1 MKSEDK
7 EDLRFKVLIRV
18 RPPSLKEKKN
28 PYFDNVVTISNKNT
42 RIDLREKY
50 LLDEEED
57 DDEEIFQNNHTFTFD
72 HIFDSNS
79 EQTEIFDKAA
89 KKAVHAVLKGYNST
103 ILAYGQT
110 GTGKTFTME
119 GGNKQKN
126 FSNEQKKGIIP
137 RVIEEIFSCL
147 NENNST
153 FDKVIVRISYLQ
165 VYNEIISD
173 LLKPDRNNLNIRE
186 DTKKGIYVEKLSEWI
201 VTNPK
206 DVKKLIKK
214 GSGNRATA
222 FTNIND
228 ISSRSHAAFIITVE
242 QLIKSKVGKNQIQS
256 CRIGKLNLIDLAGSE
271 RLKITN
277 ARGQRLEECKKINQS
292 LSSLGKVI
300 SCLADKGLKPKKHIP
315 YRDSKLTRLL
325 EDSLGG
331 NCITT
336 FIAMIS
342 PCVISFNESLSTLK
356 FAKRAKKIKNKP
368 RINENINKTSLL
380 VKYEQELLR
389 LKEELQMKN
398 KDFIDKNKIHELEE
412 KKRQAEEDKLKALE
426 KLEEKTKAFYQER
439 EEKRL
444 LKQKINYLEKQVL
457 SNSINFK
464 DFFKVNKLDIKK
476 NENLNEKNPM
486 NEYKDLILKQKQMMM
501 DLTQKLGQKE
511 NYIIQLQ
518 EELDSYDNVHVET
531 EELLNIKNQK
541 IKQLENIIEKNNI
554 RVPIFKPIPSRIEL
568 NEIDDDDFENFE
580 KMIYNNSVS
589 INRTKEFEKKEKINK
604 IELENYNLKMD
615 KLKSEFQDK
624 LNILNENHLEK
635 NQELIEELWK
645 SRQDNQNLL
654 KIIQDKFKKNIFN
667 LNNQNNLQILK
678 SKINNIVEE
687 LSIANKPENLH
698 LVAKN
703 LLSLHKYIENLC
715 KKNKE
720 GNIKLIKK
728 LNLLDKSK
736 KEKFSKKS
744 ENESLITDSNNVILR
759 KKTKEL
765 EIKKKSNKK
774 KSKGPKSFKLSTK
787 EEKLDFKMILAD
799 NEQMKT
805 IKESKKKNIKKR
817 YRPSDLLNYYNI
829 SYNHKKS
836 N

>member
-1 MKSEDK
+1 MKVEDK
-7 EDLRFKVLIRV
+7 DDLRFKVLIRV
-18 RPPSLKEKKN
+18 RPPSEKEKKN
-28 PYFDNVVTISNKNT
+28 PYFDNIVTISNNNT

-50 LLDEEED
+50 LLEEEED
-57 DDEEIFQNNHTFTFD
+57 DEDMFINNHTFTFD
-72 HIFDSNS
+72 QIFDSNS
-79 EQTEIFDKAA
+79 KQPEIFDKGA

-126 FSNEQKKGIIP
+126 FSNQQKKGIIP

-147 NENNST
+147 SQNNSS
-153 FDKVIVRISYLQ
+153 FDKVIVRVSYLQ
-165 VYNEIISD
+165 VYNETISD
-173 LLKPDRNNLNIRE
+173 LLKSDRNNLNIRE
-186 DTKKGIYVEKLSEWI
+186 DCKKGIYVEKLSEWI
-201 VTNPK
+201 VRNPK

-214 GSGNRATA
+214 GSSNRVTA

-228 ISSRSHAAFIITVE
+228 ISSRSHAVFIITVE
-242 QLIKSKVGKNQIQS
+242 QLIKSKVGKKQIQS
-256 CRIGKLNLIDLAGSE
+256 CRIAKLNLIDLAGSE

-277 ARGQRLEECKKINQS
+277 ARGIRLEECKKINQS

-300 SCLADKGLKPKKHIP
+300 SCLADKGLKQKKHIP

-368 RINENINKTSLL
+368 KINENINKTGLL

-389 LKEELQMKN
+389 LKEELQIKN
-398 KDFIDKNKIHELEE
+398 KNFIDKNKIHELKE
-412 KKRQAEEDKLKALE
+412 KQRQAEEDKLEALE

-464 DFFKVNKLDIKK
+464 DFFKNNKSEAK
-476 NENLNEKNPM
+476 NHVKNVENLNQNNPM

-501 DLTQKLGQKE
+501 NLRKNLKEKE
-511 NYIIQLQ
+511 NYINQLQ

-541 IKQLENIIEKNNI
+541 IRQLESIIEKNHI
-554 RVPIFKPIPSRIEL
+554 QVPIFKPLPSRIEL

-580 KMIYNNSVS
+580 RMIYNNSLS
-589 INRTKEFEKKEKINK
+589 HSFNKTKEYEKTDKKDKKE
-604 IELENYNLKMD
+604 LQENYNVKMN
-615 KLKSEFQDK
+615 KLKTEFQDK
-624 LNILNENHLEK
+624 LNILNEKHLEK
-635 NQELIEELWK
+635 NQELVEELGK
-645 SRQDNQNLL
+645 SKQDNQKLL
-654 KIIQDKFKKNIFN
+654 GIIQDKFKKNFFN
-667 LNNQNNLQILK
+667 LNNQNNLEILQ

-698 LVAKN
+698 IVAKN

-715 KKNKE
+715 KKNMEK
-720 GNIKLIKK
+720 NVKLKKK
-728 LNLLDKSK
+728 LNLLNKSE
-736 KEKFSKKS
+736 KEKNN
-744 ENESLITDSNNVILR
+744 NESLITDSRKVVLR
-759 KKTKEL
+759 KKQ
-765 EIKKKSNKK
+765 EIEGKKKLKK
-774 KSKGPKSFKLSTK
+774 KKFKGSKSTKILMKDEKIDFKL
-787 EEKLDFKMILAD
+787 ILAD

-829 SYNHKKS
+829 SYNHKKM
-836 N
+836 